1 MFKTNRNVGGYENP
15 EAFFK
20 DHDVSF
26 TDNEEGSDAD
36 DPDDKDWIQTPLYR
50 RIKQVREQNKGLN
63 TKALG
68 GIYARESKRK
78 SSQDEDS
85 DDFQSQRPSSSS
97 SKQRSAPLP
106 SRQLMQQQQVPNEPT

>member
-1 MFKTNRNVGGYENP
+1 MVENGWIFVALFKIKKDVGYENT

-63 TKALG
+63 NISIILTRWCLSLIAL
-68 GIYARESKRK
+68 ILLLLSCEWKV
-78 SSQDEDS
+78 DVDIFVIS
-85 DDFQSQRPSSSS
+85 DTLF
-97 SKQRSAPLP
+97 
-106 SRQLMQQQQVPNEPT
+106 